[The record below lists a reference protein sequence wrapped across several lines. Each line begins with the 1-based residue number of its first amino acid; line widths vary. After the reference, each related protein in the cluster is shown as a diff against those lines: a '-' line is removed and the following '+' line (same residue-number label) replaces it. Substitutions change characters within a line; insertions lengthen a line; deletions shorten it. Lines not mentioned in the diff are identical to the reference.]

1 MVGMLSVFS
10 RAQMR
15 EFDRSAT
22 AVAGVPSVV
31 LMENAGRGAA
41 DIIAAELGLSGSP
54 ANSWQ
59 PAPPRVCVV
68 CGLGNNAG
76 DGYVVA
82 RRLSLL
88 GASVKVFALH
98 PEARL
103 RGDALTNLR
112 AYVNT
117 AGSFELVTAEN
128 LRSLERGLDECAL
141 VVDAIFGTGLDR
153 DVSGIEREAIALI
166 NRSRARR
173 VALDL
178 PSGLDADT
186 GQVHG
191 DAVRAELT
199 ITFALPK
206 LGLLTPNARGYCGRL
221 RVTDIGVP
229 VSALPMV
236 ERSAALVEASDVSG
250 WLGQRAADAH
260 KSSAGRVLIL
270 AGSAGKVGAALLVA
284 QGALRAGAGLV
295 TLGAVPE
302 VASALDQR
310 VLEAMT
316 ARLEPT
322 SLEETLST
330 LLASAQAVA
339 IGPGLGFDATAQRL
353 VQRVVLEHQGKVVVD
368 ADAISHFA
376 QKPERLA
383 KAKGELVL
391 TPHPAELARLLG
403 GSAADVEA
411 DRFGALDRAVR
422 LTKATVL
429 LKGPHT
435 LIGREGTVPLIN
447 RAGTPAL
454 ATGGAGDVL
463 SGIIAA
469 LCCRLAPL
477 EAASSGAF
485 LHALSG
491 ELWAKEHAADR
502 GLLAHEIA
510 DGFPRA
516 LAELSA
522 GSALLPV

>member
-1 MVGMLSVFS
+1 MLRVFS

-22 AVAGVPSVV
+22 SVANVPSVV

-41 DIIAAELGLSGSP
+41 DIIAAELGLTWPAPSSGFSI
-54 ANSWQ
+54 
-59 PAPPRVCVV
+59 PPRVCVV

-103 RGDALTNLR
+103 QGDALTNLR
-112 AYVNT
+112 AFVNT
-117 AGSFELVTAEN
+117 AGAFELITPEN
-128 LRSLERGLDECAL
+128 LESLERALDGCQL

-153 DVSGIEREAIALI
+153 AVSGIEREAIARI
-166 NRSRARR
+166 NRCRARR

-186 GQVHG
+186 GKVHG
-191 DAVRAELT
+191 ETVRAELT
-199 ITFALPK
+199 ITFAAPK
-206 LGLLTPNARGYCGRL
+206 LGLLTPNALGYRGRL
-221 RVTDIGVP
+221 RVTDIGVGP
-229 VSALPMV
+229 SALPAV
-236 ERSAALVEASDVSG
+236 AHSAALIEAEDVRN

-260 KSSAGRVLIL
+260 KSSSGRVLIL

-295 TLGAVPE
+295 TLGALPE

-316 ARLEPT
+316 ARLDPS
-322 SLEETLST
+322 SLDETLGA

-339 IGPGLGFDATAQRL
+339 IGPGLGFDDSAQRL
-353 VQRVVLEHQGKVVVD
+353 VQRVVLEHAGKVVVD

-376 QKPERLA
+376 EKPERLA
-383 KAKGELVL
+383 QAKGQLVL

-411 DRFGALDRAVR
+411 DRFGALERAVR

-435 LIGREGTVPLIN
+435 LIGSEGQVPLVN

-463 SGIIAA
+463 TGVIAA
-469 LCCRLAPL
+469 LCCRLSPL

-491 ELWAKEHAADR
+491 ELWAAERGADR

-510 DGFPRA
+510 DGIPRA
-516 LAELSA
+516 LAELS
-522 GSALLPV
+522 GDSALLPV